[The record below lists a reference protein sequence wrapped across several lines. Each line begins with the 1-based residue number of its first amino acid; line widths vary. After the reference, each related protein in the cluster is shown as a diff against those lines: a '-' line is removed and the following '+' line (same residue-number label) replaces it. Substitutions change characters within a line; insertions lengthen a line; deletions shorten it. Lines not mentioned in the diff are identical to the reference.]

1 MAFKIT
7 DQDKGY
13 KKLLENAEALGKR
26 MGVGAGI
33 FASEGSRMHQPA
45 TTVEVEKR
53 VKIKRAFI
61 DGPKTEKVRSRERR
75 GDANEEPTHSILEI
89 ATMHEFGLAHI
100 PERSFLRAWFDSQLE
115 KNKKAMKSA
124 ATRILKGKW
133 TADEAMKKLGS
144 YFQGQIQKR
153 IAAGIPPA
161 NAPRTIANKGSSTPL
176 IDTGQLR
183 SSITY
188 HLFENGRDTGPGGK

>member
-7 DQDKGY
+7 DEDKGY
-13 KKLLENAEALGKR
+13 QKLLDNVEQLKQR

-33 FASEGSRMHQPA
+33 FAAEGSRMHQPA

-53 VKIKRAFI
+53 VKIKRAYV

-75 GDANEEPTHSILEI
+75 GDASQQPTHTVLEI

-115 KNKKAMKSA
+115 KNKSAMKSA
-124 ATRILKGKW
+124 ATRILKGQW
-133 TADEAMKKLGS
+133 SAPEAMKKLGV

-183 SSITY
+183 SSVTY
-188 HLFENGRDTGPGGK
+188 HLFTGGRDEGPAK